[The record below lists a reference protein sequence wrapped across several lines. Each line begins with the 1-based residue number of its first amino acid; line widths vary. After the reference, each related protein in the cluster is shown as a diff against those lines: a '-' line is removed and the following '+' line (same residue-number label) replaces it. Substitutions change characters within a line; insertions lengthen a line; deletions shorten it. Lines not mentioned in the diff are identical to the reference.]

1 MKIVVTEPL
10 HMAEEAR
17 LALGALGTVAYGPF
31 DDDGLRAELADS
43 DVLMVRL
50 ARHIGEPLMQH
61 APNLRFVVTATTG
74 LDHIDLDAA
83 RRRGI
88 RVVSLRDCPDAI
100 KDVSATAEH
109 SLGLLLALMRGTV
122 TAAGHVAAGGW
133 DRNRFFG
140 RQLKGKRLGIVG
152 YGRIGA
158 LFADYATV
166 LGMEVVAH
174 DRDEAKVAA
183 PSARLPLAE
192 LLRTS
197 DVVSVHV
204 TADPENRHLIDAAAI
219 ATMRPGAFVI
229 NTARGSLVDEA
240 ALAEAVAAGHLAGVA
255 VDVLEGE
262 EKGSTQASPL
272 LAAARAGHNVLITP
286 HIGGATFE
294 AIRQA
299 ECAVI
304 DVLAGVL
311 EGERPW
317 RDDGRPATT

>member
-10 HMAEEAR
+10 HMAAEAKE
-17 LALGALGTVAYGPF
+17 ALGALGTVVYGPF
-31 DDDGLRAELADS
+31 DDDGLHALLS
-43 DVLMVRL
+43 GCDVLMVRL
-50 ARHIGEPLMQH
+50 SRHIGEPLLQA
-61 APNLRFVVTATTG
+61 APNLRFIVTATTG

-88 RVVSLRDCPDAI
+88 RVVSLRDCPGAI

-109 SLGLLLALMRGTV
+109 CLGLLLALARGTV
-122 TAAGHVAAGGW
+122 PAAAHVLDGGW

-140 RQLKGKRLGIVG
+140 TQLRGKRLGILG

-158 LFADYATV
+158 LVAGYAAA

-174 DRDEAKVAA
+174 DRDQAKIVAPA
-183 PSARLPLAE
+183 KPLPLLE

-197 DVVSVHV
+197 DVVSIHV
-204 TADPENRHLIDAAAI
+204 TADPENRHFLDRKAI
-219 ATMRPGAFVI
+219 ATMRQGALVL

-240 ALAEAVAAGHLAGVA
+240 ALAEAVESGQVAGVA

-262 EKGSTQASPL
+262 EKQARLASPL
-272 LAAARAGHNVLITP
+272 LAAAKAGHNVLITP
-286 HIGGATFE
+286 HVGGATLE

-299 ECAVI
+299 ECAAI
-304 DVLAGVL
+304 DVLSGIL
-311 EGERPW
+311 KGTRS
-317 RDDGRPATT
+317 